1 MQFADSLYVRSGC
14 LYLSPSHRRAGYLI
28 TLSYSPSWNEKFGG
42 EVGRLRRVA
51 QGEFQNLPGAGKPL
65 SLEEYFSTPED
76 LRIAFSLLK
85 NANCAPVEVE
95 LLNEVSNLTHT
106 IAATSDAAT
115 KQLLQRTL
123 IHRQTQLALALE
135 RRSPRER

>member
-1 MQFADSLYVRSGC
+1 MPF
-14 LYLSPSHRRAGYLI
+14 SHIAEHRIREAI
-28 TLSYSPSWNEKFGG
+28 
-42 EVGRLRRVA
+42 A

-95 LLNEVSNLTHT
+95 LLNEVSNLTHA

-115 KQLLQRTL
+115 KQSLQRTL

-135 RRSPRER
+135 RRLSPRER